1 MKVGALIPTMGDRQ
15 SISFTFKR
23 AVEMGV
29 EWIVCINK
37 KSPTVDLWNKYLDG
51 LNVLFNINCDVVLLL
66 EDDDYYPVQ
75 YLQEMI
81 EQWEKNGRP
90 SLLGLQQAM
99 YYHIYANKY
108 HIFNNQNHCAA
119 FCTLVS
125 KEAKLPPLNES
136 PHFDVELWR
145 INDGKMVSITH
156 QPVGV
161 KHGNGMVGGK
171 FHNAERFKHFDED
184 MVMYHKLFDKEAI
197 NHFKEIYKL

>member
-1 MKVGALIPTMGDRQ
+1 MCLIWNLIKAFADTQDD
-15 SISFTFKR
+15 
-23 AVEMGV
+23 
-29 EWIVCINK
+29 NK
-37 KSPTVDLWNKYLDG
+37 KDNNDLEDWQKGLVKEKKYDS
-51 LNVLFNINCDVVLLL
+51 FNFEEEEL

-90 SLLGLQQAM
+90 SLLGLQQTM

-145 INDGKMVSITH
+145 INGGKMVSITH

-161 KHGNGMVGGK
+161 KHGNGTVGGK
-171 FHNAERFKHFDED
+171 FHNAERFKYFDED

-197 NHFKEIYKL
+197 KYFKEIYG